1 MALKKEYRKKQIT
14 NLYINLRC
22 LKSLPFTRVPFLF
35 PLGSQCHIWQNRN
48 TIFLDGK
55 IFWILNFVIHFDI
68 VYFFYLYIAPILN
81 YKYLYDEFHFLNLF
95 ISIIINTLQNTVNLK
110 MQHNYILLMAV
121 LLSYILILS
130 VAIPKWRNASFG

>member
-1 MALKKEYRKKQIT
+1 MALKKEYRKRQIT
-14 NLYINLRC
+14 NLYINLRS
-22 LKSLPFTRVPFLF
+22 LKSLLFTRVPFLF
-35 PLGSQCHIWQNRN
+35 PLGSQCHIRHNRN
-48 TIFLDGK
+48 NIFLDNK
-55 IFWILNFVIHFDI
+55 TFWSLNCVTCMSIL
-68 VYFFYLYIAPILN
+68 YFFNFFIEPILN
-81 YKYLYDEFHFLNLF
+81 YKYLYDEFHFLSLF